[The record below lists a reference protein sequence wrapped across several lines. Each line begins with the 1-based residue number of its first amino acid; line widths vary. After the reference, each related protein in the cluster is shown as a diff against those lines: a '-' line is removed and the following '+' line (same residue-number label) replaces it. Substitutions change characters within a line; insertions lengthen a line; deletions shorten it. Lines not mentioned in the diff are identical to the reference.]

1 MKHEIKLE
9 KRTEGERKAYI
20 EGYGAGKRMNGLNK
34 NVIEEIKQSLIQ
46 SNKDIDMYEDSLEG
60 RWNENYARGYL
71 GGSLEIVRIL
81 EKYYGKLINDDEI
94 MEESK

>member
-1 MKHEIKLE
+1 
-9 KRTEGERKAYI
+9 
-20 EGYGAGKRMNGLNK
+20 MNGLNE
-34 NVIEEIKQSLIQ
+34 NVIEAIKQSLIQ

-81 EKYYGKLINDDEI
+81 EEYYGHFIDVDEI
-94 MEESK
+94 WRKSK